1 MDGATTAST
10 CLQLRQTDGT
20 AEWSAV
26 RREKLPRLAGEPS
39 AGTGAE
45 RMTRHPSARIQARS
59 HPRAAL
65 WLGPP
70 VAPELCAGL
79 CAESGCRGIRNLV
92 LSMWREKRQP
102 HERKPVL
109 AGHPTTPSRPPCRC
123 GGRSSTVRAANVTRG
138 GRNNSARAGV
148 SPADGRHSDRRRTA
162 ERPPTDGRATPDVR
176 QSERR
181 TDGTASGTAPPADPG
196 TLHDAQAAGATLE
209 MCSIGSFFVAA
220 TSPRSQAS
228 LVAEFVVG

>member
-148 SPADGRHSDRRRTA
+148 SPADGRQSDPRRTA
-162 ERPPTDGRATPDVR
+162 ERAADGRH
-176 QSERR
+176 SERNSTTCRPRHLARR
-181 TDGTASGTAPPADPG
+181 TGRW
-196 TLHDAQAAGATLE
+196 
-209 MCSIGSFFVAA
+209 CY
-220 TSPRSQAS
+220 PRNVFDRLLLRCRDES
-228 LVAEFVVG
+228 

>member
-1 MDGATTAST
+1 
-10 CLQLRQTDGT
+10 
-20 AEWSAV
+20 
-26 RREKLPRLAGEPS
+26 
-39 AGTGAE
+39 
-45 RMTRHPSARIQARS
+45 MTRHPSARIQARS

-162 ERPPTDGRATPDVR
+162 ERPPTYGRATPDVR
-176 QSERR
+176 QSDRRR
-181 TDGTASGTAPPADPG
+181 TAQRAEQHHLPTPAPCTTHRPLVLPSKCVRSAPSSLPRRVLDPRPLSSRSLSLAD
-196 TLHDAQAAGATLE
+196 LE
-209 MCSIGSFFVAA
+209 IEEG
-220 TSPRSQAS
+220 PQI
-228 LVAEFVVG
+228 